1 MSTSTESMPLIY
13 TRVPRAP
20 RPALPSTKT
29 LQKRPLLH
37 PPISSASSAEPKV
50 FYISASS
57 SHAAI
62 IKRVNK
68 QLNAFAANAGT
79 SRRGNSNKRQKLGK
93 KPQEGV
99 TLKATGKGITNA
111 VILGTKFMDMGC
123 EVRVTTGSIKIV
135 DDVVDALEEV
145 VNGKEAVG
153 EGEKNGEDEEVA
165 DMHVR
170 TNSTVEV
177 FVWRKEV
184 EGK

>member
-1 MSTSTESMPLIY
+1 
-13 TRVPRAP
+13 
-20 RPALPSTKT
+20 
-29 LQKRPLLH
+29 
-37 PPISSASSAEPKV
+37 
-50 FYISASS
+50 
-57 SHAAI
+57 
-62 IKRVNK
+62 
-68 QLNAFAANAGT
+68 
-79 SRRGNSNKRQKLGK
+79 
-93 KPQEGV
+93 
-99 TLKATGKGITNA
+99 
-111 VILGTKFMDMGC
+111 MDMGC